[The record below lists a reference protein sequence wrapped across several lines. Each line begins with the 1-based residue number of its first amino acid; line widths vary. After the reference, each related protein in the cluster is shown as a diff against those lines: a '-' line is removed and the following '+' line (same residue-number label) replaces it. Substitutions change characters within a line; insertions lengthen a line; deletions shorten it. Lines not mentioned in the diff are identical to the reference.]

1 VHVILSRCAACLFV
15 CRNSVR
21 CARQTFVCPQ
31 GDVECF
37 TAPLSLSYNFLTL
50 RASRIRIPT
59 ELFTMRG
66 PDSFPR
72 IEFNLEVVDVTGLGA
87 DAIRVMRDNFQLSV
101 QSSEPNVAVVSVTQP
116 IQGQQDIELILNM
129 NLYNEN
135 GFFGTAQATIY
146 IYATVDPWEDA
157 IRTRHYY

>member
-1 VHVILSRCAACLFV
+1 
-15 CRNSVR
+15 
-21 CARQTFVCPQ
+21 
-31 GDVECF
+31 
-37 TAPLSLSYNFLTL
+37 
-50 RASRIRIPT
+50 
-59 ELFTMRG
+59 MRG